1 LEYHLTNALC
11 KTKFFKIN
19 ITAMTFVKTN
29 NPFAKSFDGLM
40 QELFNDLPATLGK
53 TVREDVFGFPPV
65 NIVEKNDYYHL
76 QVSAPGFE
84 KGDFNV
90 KLEGNILTI
99 SSEKKEAAK
108 AENEKVIRKEF
119 SAKGFKRT
127 FTLDEKIEAANIS
140 AKYENGIL
148 HVGLPKKEEVKAA
161 AKDITIQ

>member
-1 LEYHLTNALC
+1 MPCEQKN
-11 KTKFFKIN
+11 KTLN
-19 ITAMTFVKTN
+19 ITTMTFVKTN

-40 QELFNDLPATLGK
+40 TELFNDLPATFGK
-53 TVREDVFGFPPV
+53 TVREDVLGFPPV

-84 KGDFNV
+84 KNDFNV

-99 SSEKKEAAK
+99 SSEKKEEAK

-119 SAKGFKRT
+119 SSKGFKRT

-148 HVGLPKKEEVKAA
+148 HVGLPKKDEIKAVT
-161 AKDITIQ
+161 KDITIQ

>member
-1 LEYHLTNALC
+1 
-11 KTKFFKIN
+11 
-19 ITAMTFVKTN
+19 MTFVKTN

-65 NIVEKNDYYHL
+65 NIAEKNDYYHL

-90 KLEGNILTI
+90 RLEGNILTI
-99 SSEKKEAAK
+99 SSEKKEEAK
-108 AENEKVIRKEF
+108 AENEKIIRKEF

-127 FTLDEKIEAANIS
+127 FTLDDKIDAANIS

-148 HVGLPKKEEVKAA
+148 HLGLLKKEEVKAVT
-161 AKDITIQ
+161 KDITIH

>member
-1 LEYHLTNALC
+1 
-11 KTKFFKIN
+11 
-19 ITAMTFVKTN
+19 MTFVKTN

-40 QELFNDLPATLGK
+40 TELFNDLPATFGK
-53 TVREDVFGFPPV
+53 TVREDVLGFPPV
-65 NIVEKNDYYHL
+65 NIIEKNDYYHL

-84 KGDFNV
+84 KNDFNV

-99 SSEKKEAAK
+99 SSEKKEESK

-127 FTLDEKIEAANIS
+127 FTLDEKIEASNIS

-161 AKDITIQ
+161 TKDITIQ

>member
-1 LEYHLTNALC
+1 
-11 KTKFFKIN
+11 
-19 ITAMTFVKTN
+19 MTFVKTN

-76 QVSAPGFE
+76 QVAAPGLE

-90 KLEGNILTI
+90 KLDGNILTI
-99 SSEKKEAAK
+99 SCDKKEDAK

-119 SAKGFKRT
+119 SAKAFKRT
-127 FTLDEKIEAANIS
+127 FTLDEKIDAANIS
-140 AKYENGIL
+140 ARYENGIL
-148 HVGLPKKEEVKAA
+148 HVGLPKKEELKAA
-161 AKDITIQ
+161 VKDISIQ

>member
-1 LEYHLTNALC
+1 LNNALC
-11 KTKFFKIN
+11 TTKFKKQN
-19 ITAMTFVKTN
+19 ITTMTFVKTN

-40 QELFNDLPATLGK
+40 TELFNDLPATLGK

-90 KLEGNILTI
+90 KLDGNILTI
-99 SSEKKEAAK
+99 SSEKKEEAK

-119 SAKGFKRT
+119 SSKGFKRT
-127 FTLDEKIEAANIS
+127 FTLDEKIEAANIN

-148 HVGLPKKEEVKAA
+148 HVGLPKKEEVKAVT
-161 AKDITIQ
+161 KDITIQ